1 MSKISEE
8 EIQKILPIKGPS
20 FQEVKNFLEK
30 YNNEYI
36 VIKCGGSVLIDKN
49 LFNNFINDISILNKL
64 GFIPVVIHG
73 GGKRISN
80 KLNDV
85 GIKSNFINGLR
96 VTDQN
101 IINIVEKVLIEF
113 NKDIG
118 ESLNIKSSEAT
129 QINSKKSN
137 VINVVPE
144 NKELGFVGIPKRINT
159 EIIEDLIRN
168 NKIPVVAPLG
178 LDEKNQV
185 YNING
190 DTAAGAIAKSLKSRR
205 LLLMT
210 NVEGVLDKEKKDT
223 AGAIRKM
230 AAIFAA
236 DVVGYSKLMA
246 SNEKLTLFR
255 LKETRKITDKI
266 IHQLNGRIFSTAGD
280 SIMAE
285 FASPVDA
292 MEAAISIQKEVSKKA
307 KEIQDNITIE
317 FRIGINLG
325 DIMTQDNNLYGDNVN
340 IAARLEAIAPVGEIT
355 VSEKVYSEVEDKV
368 DVTFKYQGEKKLKNI
383 SKKIKVYTS
392 QITTDKKKSVK
403 FQKKPYIIAAII
415 ALFMV
420 VGGVFYFLNNKS
432 SNDIEYTD
440 NSKSVLESF
449 RTDQEG
455 LPTNNNASSNIVFVA
470 LMEFQNQSKVLTGQK
485 IENISKLFSEKLFEE
500 EKISIVKTPQ
510 GSENLN
516 PPEVM
521 LIATESNASFVVN
534 GIISDENN
542 SSFLNLK
549 IYEAK
554 RGSLI
559 INQKI
564 SVDENN
570 SSLIDF
576 TSNFKK
582 DILKK

>member
-1 MSKISEE
+1 MSE
-8 EIQKILPIKGPS
+8 
-20 FQEVKNFLEK
+20 
-30 YNNEYI
+30 
-36 VIKCGGSVLIDKN
+36 
-49 LFNNFINDISILNKL
+49 
-64 GFIPVVIHG
+64 
-73 GGKRISN
+73 SN
-80 KLNDV
+80 K
-85 GIKSNFINGLR
+85 
-96 VTDQN
+96 N
-101 IINIVEKVLIEF
+101 I
-113 NKDIG
+113 
-118 ESLNIKSSEAT
+118 
-129 QINSKKSN
+129 
-137 VINVVPE
+137 
-144 NKELGFVGIPKRINT
+144 
-159 EIIEDLIRN
+159 
-168 NKIPVVAPLG
+168 
-178 LDEKNQV
+178 
-185 YNING
+185 Y
-190 DTAAGAIAKSLKSRR
+190 
-205 LLLMT
+205 
-210 NVEGVLDKEKKDT
+210 VLDKEKKDT

-266 IHQLNGRIFSTAGD
+266 IHELNGRIFSTAGD

-317 FRIGINLG
+317 FRVGINLG

-355 VSEKVYSEVEDKV
+355 VSEKVYLEVEDKV
-368 DVTFKYQGEKKLKNI
+368 DISFKYQGEKKLKNI

-392 QITTDKKKSVK
+392 QMTTDKKKSVK
-403 FQKKPYIIAAII
+403 FQKKPYIISAII

-420 VGGVFYFLNNKS
+420 GGGVFYLLNNKS

-449 RTDQEG
+449 RTDQES
-455 LPTNNNASSNIVFVA
+455 LPNNNNASSNIVFVA
-470 LMEFQNQSKVLTGQK
+470 LMEFQNQSKILTGQE

-564 SVDENN
+564 SIDENN
-570 SSLIDF
+570 GSLIDF

>member
-1 MSKISEE
+1 MSE
-8 EIQKILPIKGPS
+8 
-20 FQEVKNFLEK
+20 
-30 YNNEYI
+30 
-36 VIKCGGSVLIDKN
+36 
-49 LFNNFINDISILNKL
+49 
-64 GFIPVVIHG
+64 
-73 GGKRISN
+73 SN
-80 KLNDV
+80 K
-85 GIKSNFINGLR
+85 
-96 VTDQN
+96 N
-101 IINIVEKVLIEF
+101 I
-113 NKDIG
+113 
-118 ESLNIKSSEAT
+118 
-129 QINSKKSN
+129 
-137 VINVVPE
+137 
-144 NKELGFVGIPKRINT
+144 
-159 EIIEDLIRN
+159 
-168 NKIPVVAPLG
+168 
-178 LDEKNQV
+178 
-185 YNING
+185 Y
-190 DTAAGAIAKSLKSRR
+190 
-205 LLLMT
+205 
-210 NVEGVLDKEKKDT
+210 VLDKEKKDT
-223 AGAIRKM
+223 AGAVRKM

-255 LKETRKITDKI
+255 LKETRKLTDKI
-266 IHQLNGRIFSTAGD
+266 IQELNGRIFSTAGD

-317 FRIGINLG
+317 FRVGINLG

-355 VSEKVYSEVEDKV
+355 VSEKVYREVEDKV
-368 DVTFKYQGEKKLKNI
+368 DISFKYQGEKKLKNI

-392 QITTDKKKSVK
+392 QITVDKNKSVK
-403 FQKKPYIIAAII
+403 SQKKLYIIAAMV
-415 ALFMV
+415 ASFLVV
-420 VGGVFYFLNNKS
+420 VGGTFYFLNNKAN
-432 SNDIEYTD
+432 NDIEYTD

-449 RTDQEG
+449 RTDQSS
-455 LPTNNNASSNIVFVA
+455 LPNNNNASSNIVFVA
-470 LMEFQNQSKVLTGQK
+470 LMEFQNQSKILTGQE
-485 IENISKLFSEKLFEE
+485 IENVSKLFSEQLFEE

-534 GIISDENN
+534 GIVSDENN

-564 SVDENN
+564 SIGE
-570 SSLIDF
+570 STGKLIDF

>member
-1 MSKISEE
+1 MSE
-8 EIQKILPIKGPS
+8 
-20 FQEVKNFLEK
+20 
-30 YNNEYI
+30 
-36 VIKCGGSVLIDKN
+36 
-49 LFNNFINDISILNKL
+49 
-64 GFIPVVIHG
+64 
-73 GGKRISN
+73 SN
-80 KLNDV
+80 K
-85 GIKSNFINGLR
+85 
-96 VTDQN
+96 N
-101 IINIVEKVLIEF
+101 I
-113 NKDIG
+113 
-118 ESLNIKSSEAT
+118 
-129 QINSKKSN
+129 
-137 VINVVPE
+137 
-144 NKELGFVGIPKRINT
+144 
-159 EIIEDLIRN
+159 
-168 NKIPVVAPLG
+168 
-178 LDEKNQV
+178 
-185 YNING
+185 Y
-190 DTAAGAIAKSLKSRR
+190 
-205 LLLMT
+205 
-210 NVEGVLDKEKKDT
+210 VLDKEKKDT

-266 IHQLNGRIFSTAGD
+266 IQELNGRIFSTAGD

-355 VSEKVYSEVEDKV
+355 VSEKVYLEVEDKV
-368 DVTFKYQGEKKLKNI
+368 DITFKYQGEKKLKNI

-392 QITTDKKKSVK
+392 QMTTDKKKSVK
-403 FQKKPYIIAAII
+403 FQKKPYIISAII

-449 RTDQEG
+449 RTDQES
-455 LPTNNNASSNIVFVA
+455 LPNNNNASSNIVFVA
-470 LMEFQNQSKVLTGQK
+470 LMEFQNQSKILTGQE

-500 EKISIVKTPQ
+500 EKISIVKTP
-510 GSENLN
+510 SENLN

-564 SVDENN
+564 SITENN
-570 SSLIDF
+570 GNLIDF

-582 DILKK
+582 DLMLHSLQTFHFNKRLSLTNS

>member
-1 MSKISEE
+1 MSE
-8 EIQKILPIKGPS
+8 
-20 FQEVKNFLEK
+20 
-30 YNNEYI
+30 
-36 VIKCGGSVLIDKN
+36 
-49 LFNNFINDISILNKL
+49 
-64 GFIPVVIHG
+64 
-73 GGKRISN
+73 SN
-80 KLNDV
+80 K
-85 GIKSNFINGLR
+85 
-96 VTDQN
+96 N
-101 IINIVEKVLIEF
+101 IYL
-113 NKDIG
+113 
-118 ESLNIKSSEAT
+118 
-129 QINSKKSN
+129 
-137 VINVVPE
+137 
-144 NKELGFVGIPKRINT
+144 
-159 EIIEDLIRN
+159 
-168 NKIPVVAPLG
+168 
-178 LDEKNQV
+178 
-185 YNING
+185 
-190 DTAAGAIAKSLKSRR
+190 
-205 LLLMT
+205 
-210 NVEGVLDKEKKDT
+210 LDKEKKDT

-266 IHQLNGRIFSTAGD
+266 IQDLNGRIFSTAGD

-307 KEIQDNITIE
+307 KEVQDNITIE

-355 VSEKVYSEVEDKV
+355 VSEKVYLEVEDKV
-368 DVTFKYQGEKKLKNI
+368 DITFKYQGEKKLKNI

-392 QITTDKKKSVK
+392 QMTTNKKKSVK
-403 FQKKPYIIAAII
+403 FQKKSYIIMAII
-415 ALFMV
+415 SSLLIAS
-420 VGGVFYFLNNKS
+420 GAFYFLNNKS

-449 RTDQEG
+449 RSDQES
-455 LPTNNNASSNIVFVA
+455 LPNNNNASSNIIFVA
-470 LMEFQNQSKVLTGQK
+470 LMEFQNQSKILTGQE
-485 IENISKLFSEKLFEE
+485 IENISKLFSEQVFEE
-500 EKISIVKTPQ
+500 AKISIVKTPQ

-521 LIATESNASFVVN
+521 LIATESNASFVIN
-534 GIISDENN
+534 GIVSDENN

-564 SVDENN
+564 SIDENN
-570 SSLIDF
+570 TNLIDF
-576 TSNFKK
+576 TSSFKK

>member
-1 MSKISEE
+1 MSE
-8 EIQKILPIKGPS
+8 
-20 FQEVKNFLEK
+20 
-30 YNNEYI
+30 
-36 VIKCGGSVLIDKN
+36 
-49 LFNNFINDISILNKL
+49 
-64 GFIPVVIHG
+64 
-73 GGKRISN
+73 SN
-80 KLNDV
+80 K
-85 GIKSNFINGLR
+85 
-96 VTDQN
+96 N
-101 IINIVEKVLIEF
+101 I
-113 NKDIG
+113 
-118 ESLNIKSSEAT
+118 
-129 QINSKKSN
+129 
-137 VINVVPE
+137 
-144 NKELGFVGIPKRINT
+144 
-159 EIIEDLIRN
+159 
-168 NKIPVVAPLG
+168 
-178 LDEKNQV
+178 
-185 YNING
+185 Y
-190 DTAAGAIAKSLKSRR
+190 
-205 LLLMT
+205 
-210 NVEGVLDKEKKDT
+210 VLDKEKKDT

-266 IHQLNGRIFSTAGD
+266 IHELNGRIFSTAGD

-317 FRIGINLG
+317 FRVGINLG

-355 VSEKVYSEVEDKV
+355 VSEKVYLEVEDKV
-368 DVTFKYQGEKKLKNI
+368 DISFKYQGEKKLKNI

-392 QITTDKKKSVK
+392 QMTTDKKKSVK
-403 FQKKPYIIAAII
+403 FQKKPYIISAII

-420 VGGVFYFLNNKS
+420 GGGVFYLLNNKS

-449 RTDQEG
+449 RTDQES
-455 LPTNNNASSNIVFVA
+455 LPNNNNASSNIVFVA
-470 LMEFQNQSKVLTGQK
+470 LMEFQNQSKILTGQE

-564 SVDENN
+564 SITENN
-570 SSLIDF
+570 GNLIDF

>member
-1 MSKISEE
+1 MTETN
-8 EIQKILPIKGPS
+8 
-20 FQEVKNFLEK
+20 KNI
-30 YNNEYI
+30 Y
-36 VIKCGGSVLIDKN
+36 
-49 LFNNFINDISILNKL
+49 
-64 GFIPVVIHG
+64 
-73 GGKRISN
+73 
-80 KLNDV
+80 
-85 GIKSNFINGLR
+85 
-96 VTDQN
+96 
-101 IINIVEKVLIEF
+101 
-113 NKDIG
+113 
-118 ESLNIKSSEAT
+118 
-129 QINSKKSN
+129 
-137 VINVVPE
+137 
-144 NKELGFVGIPKRINT
+144 
-159 EIIEDLIRN
+159 
-168 NKIPVVAPLG
+168 
-178 LDEKNQV
+178 
-185 YNING
+185 
-190 DTAAGAIAKSLKSRR
+190 
-205 LLLMT
+205 
-210 NVEGVLDKEKKDT
+210 VLDKEKKDA

-266 IHQLNGRIFSTAGD
+266 IQELNGRIFSTAGD

-292 MEAAISIQKEVSKKA
+292 MEAAISIQKEVSTKA

-340 IAARLEAIAPVGEIT
+340 IAARLESIAPVGEIT
-355 VSEKVYSEVEDKV
+355 VSEKVYLEVEDKV
-368 DVTFKYQGEKKLKNI
+368 DISFKYQGEKKLKNI

-392 QITTDKKKSVK
+392 QMTVEKKKSAK
-403 FQKKPYIIAAII
+403 FQKNPYVITSIIG
-415 ALFMV
+415 FFVV
-420 VGGVFYFLNNKS
+420 VGGIFYFLNNKP
-432 SNDIEYTD
+432 SNNIEYTD
-440 NSKSVLESF
+440 NSKSVLENF
-449 RTDQEG
+449 RTDQES
-455 LPTNNNASSNIVFVA
+455 LPNNNTASNNIVFVA
-470 LMEFQNQSKVLTGQK
+470 LMEFQNQSKILTGQE
-485 IENISKLFSEKLFEE
+485 IESISKSFSEQLFEE
-500 EKISIVKTPQ
+500 EKISIVNTPQ

-534 GIISDENN
+534 GIISDENDT
-542 SSFLNLK
+542 SFLNLK

-564 SVDENN
+564 TLAENN
-570 SSLIDF
+570 GDLIDF

>member
-1 MSKISEE
+1 MSE
-8 EIQKILPIKGPS
+8 
-20 FQEVKNFLEK
+20 
-30 YNNEYI
+30 
-36 VIKCGGSVLIDKN
+36 
-49 LFNNFINDISILNKL
+49 
-64 GFIPVVIHG
+64 
-73 GGKRISN
+73 SN
-80 KLNDV
+80 K
-85 GIKSNFINGLR
+85 
-96 VTDQN
+96 N
-101 IINIVEKVLIEF
+101 I
-113 NKDIG
+113 
-118 ESLNIKSSEAT
+118 
-129 QINSKKSN
+129 
-137 VINVVPE
+137 
-144 NKELGFVGIPKRINT
+144 
-159 EIIEDLIRN
+159 
-168 NKIPVVAPLG
+168 
-178 LDEKNQV
+178 
-185 YNING
+185 Y
-190 DTAAGAIAKSLKSRR
+190 
-205 LLLMT
+205 
-210 NVEGVLDKEKKDT
+210 VLDKEKKDT

-266 IHQLNGRIFSTAGD
+266 IQELNGRIFSTAGD

-355 VSEKVYSEVEDKV
+355 VSEKVYLEVEDKV
-368 DVTFKYQGEKKLKNI
+368 DVSFKYQGEKKLKNI

-392 QITTDKKKSVK
+392 QMTTDKKETVK
-403 FQKKPYIIAAII
+403 FQKKPYIIISII
-415 ALFMV
+415 ALFLV
-420 VGGVFYFLNNKS
+420 VGSVFYFLNNQS

-449 RTDQEG
+449 RTDQES
-455 LPTNNNASSNIVFVA
+455 LPNNNSASSNIVFVA
-470 LMEFQNQSKVLTGQK
+470 LMEFQNQSKILTGQE
-485 IENISKLFSEKLFEE
+485 IENISKLFSEQLFEE

-542 SSFLNLK
+542 ASFLNLK

-564 SVDENN
+564 SISENN
-570 SSLIDF
+570 GNLIDF

>member
-1 MSKISEE
+1 MSKTN
-8 EIQKILPIKGPS
+8 
-20 FQEVKNFLEK
+20 KNI
-30 YNNEYI
+30 Y
-36 VIKCGGSVLIDKN
+36 
-49 LFNNFINDISILNKL
+49 
-64 GFIPVVIHG
+64 
-73 GGKRISN
+73 
-80 KLNDV
+80 
-85 GIKSNFINGLR
+85 
-96 VTDQN
+96 
-101 IINIVEKVLIEF
+101 
-113 NKDIG
+113 
-118 ESLNIKSSEAT
+118 
-129 QINSKKSN
+129 
-137 VINVVPE
+137 
-144 NKELGFVGIPKRINT
+144 
-159 EIIEDLIRN
+159 
-168 NKIPVVAPLG
+168 
-178 LDEKNQV
+178 
-185 YNING
+185 
-190 DTAAGAIAKSLKSRR
+190 
-205 LLLMT
+205 
-210 NVEGVLDKEKKDT
+210 VLDKDKENKST
-223 AGAIRKM
+223 ATRKM

-266 IHQLNGRIFSTAGD
+266 IQGLDGRIFSTAGD

-292 MEAAISIQKEVSKKA
+292 MEAAISIQKEVSTKA

-355 VSEKVYSEVEDKV
+355 VSEKVYLEVEDKV
-368 DVTFKYQGEKKLKNI
+368 DVSFKYQGEKKLKNI

-392 QITTDKKKSVK
+392 QMTAGDQKSAT
-403 FQKKPYIIAAII
+403 FQKKPYIIGAIFSLLVI
-415 ALFMV
+415 I
-420 VGGVFYFLNNKS
+420 GGTVYFLTNKS

-449 RTDQEG
+449 RTEQDNITS
-455 LPTNNNASSNIVFVA
+455 TNTASSNIVYVA
-470 LMEFQNQSKVLTGQK
+470 LMEFQNQSRILAGQE
-485 IENISKLFSEKLFEE
+485 IESISKLFSEKLFEE
-500 EKISIVKTPQ
+500 EKISIVQTPQ

-534 GIISDENN
+534 GIVSDEDN

-564 SVDENN
+564 AIANDNN
-570 SSLIDF
+570 DLINF

-582 DILKK
+582 EILKK

>member
-1 MSKISEE
+1 MSE
-8 EIQKILPIKGPS
+8 
-20 FQEVKNFLEK
+20 
-30 YNNEYI
+30 
-36 VIKCGGSVLIDKN
+36 
-49 LFNNFINDISILNKL
+49 
-64 GFIPVVIHG
+64 
-73 GGKRISN
+73 SN
-80 KLNDV
+80 K
-85 GIKSNFINGLR
+85 
-96 VTDQN
+96 N
-101 IINIVEKVLIEF
+101 IF
-113 NKDIG
+113 
-118 ESLNIKSSEAT
+118 
-129 QINSKKSN
+129 
-137 VINVVPE
+137 
-144 NKELGFVGIPKRINT
+144 
-159 EIIEDLIRN
+159 
-168 NKIPVVAPLG
+168 
-178 LDEKNQV
+178 
-185 YNING
+185 
-190 DTAAGAIAKSLKSRR
+190 
-205 LLLMT
+205 
-210 NVEGVLDKEKKDT
+210 VLDKEQKT
-223 AGAIRKM
+223 SAGAVRKM

-266 IHQLNGRIFSTAGD
+266 IQELNGRIFSTAGD

-292 MEAAISIQKEVSKKA
+292 MEAAISIQKEVSTKA

-340 IAARLEAIAPVGEIT
+340 IAARLEAIAPIGEIT
-355 VSEKVYSEVEDKV
+355 VSEKVYLEVEDKV
-368 DVTFKYQGEKKLKNI
+368 DISFRYGGEKKLKNI

-392 QITTDKKKSVK
+392 QMTVDKKKSVK
-403 FQKKPYIIAAII
+403 FQKKPYIIASII
-415 ALFMV
+415 GFFLV
-420 VGGVFYFLNNKS
+420 VGGIFYFLNNKS
-432 SNDIEYTD
+432 SNEIEYTD
-440 NSKSVLESF
+440 NSKSVLENF

-455 LPTNNNASSNIVFVA
+455 LPNNNNLSNNIVFVA
-470 LMEFQNQSKVLTGQK
+470 LMEFQNQSKILTGQE
-485 IENISKLFSEKLFEE
+485 IENISKSFSEQLYEE
-500 EKISIVKTPQ
+500 EKISIVNTPQ

-564 SVDENN
+564 AIAENKSN
-570 SSLIDF
+570 LIDF

>member
-1 MSKISEE
+1 MSE
-8 EIQKILPIKGPS
+8 
-20 FQEVKNFLEK
+20 
-30 YNNEYI
+30 
-36 VIKCGGSVLIDKN
+36 
-49 LFNNFINDISILNKL
+49 
-64 GFIPVVIHG
+64 
-73 GGKRISN
+73 SN
-80 KLNDV
+80 K
-85 GIKSNFINGLR
+85 
-96 VTDQN
+96 N
-101 IINIVEKVLIEF
+101 I
-113 NKDIG
+113 
-118 ESLNIKSSEAT
+118 
-129 QINSKKSN
+129 
-137 VINVVPE
+137 
-144 NKELGFVGIPKRINT
+144 
-159 EIIEDLIRN
+159 
-168 NKIPVVAPLG
+168 
-178 LDEKNQV
+178 
-185 YNING
+185 Y
-190 DTAAGAIAKSLKSRR
+190 
-205 LLLMT
+205 
-210 NVEGVLDKEKKDT
+210 VLDKEKKDT

-266 IHQLNGRIFSTAGD
+266 IHELNGRIFSTAGD

-292 MEAAISIQKEVSKKA
+292 MEAAISIQKEVSRKA

-340 IAARLEAIAPVGEIT
+340 IAARLEAIAPLGEIT
-355 VSEKVYSEVEDKV
+355 VSEKVYLEVEDKV
-368 DVTFKYQGEKKLKNI
+368 DITFKYQGEKKLKNI

-392 QITTDKKKSVK
+392 QMTTDKKKSVK
-403 FQKKPYIIAAII
+403 FQNKPYIILAII
-415 ALFMV
+415 SLSLII
-420 VGGVFYFLNNKS
+420 GGAFYFLNNKA

-449 RTDQEG
+449 RNDQES
-455 LPTNNNASSNIVFVA
+455 LPNNNNVSSNIIFVA
-470 LMEFQNQSKVLTGQK
+470 LMEFQNQSKVLTGQE
-485 IENISKLFSEKLFEE
+485 IENISKLFSEYLFEE

-521 LIATESNASFVVN
+521 LIATESNAAFVVN

-564 SVDENN
+564 SIGENN
-570 SSLIDF
+570 GNLIDF
-576 TSNFKK
+576 TSSFKE

>member
-1 MSKISEE
+1 MSE
-8 EIQKILPIKGPS
+8 
-20 FQEVKNFLEK
+20 
-30 YNNEYI
+30 
-36 VIKCGGSVLIDKN
+36 
-49 LFNNFINDISILNKL
+49 
-64 GFIPVVIHG
+64 
-73 GGKRISN
+73 SN
-80 KLNDV
+80 K
-85 GIKSNFINGLR
+85 
-96 VTDQN
+96 N
-101 IINIVEKVLIEF
+101 I
-113 NKDIG
+113 
-118 ESLNIKSSEAT
+118 
-129 QINSKKSN
+129 
-137 VINVVPE
+137 
-144 NKELGFVGIPKRINT
+144 
-159 EIIEDLIRN
+159 
-168 NKIPVVAPLG
+168 
-178 LDEKNQV
+178 
-185 YNING
+185 Y
-190 DTAAGAIAKSLKSRR
+190 
-205 LLLMT
+205 
-210 NVEGVLDKEKKDT
+210 VLDKEKKDT

-266 IHQLNGRIFSTAGD
+266 IHELNGRIFSTAGD

-292 MEAAISIQKEVSKKA
+292 MEAAISIQNEVSTKA
-307 KEIQDNITIE
+307 KEVQDNITIE

-355 VSEKVYSEVEDKV
+355 VSEKVYLEVEDKV
-368 DVTFKYQGEKKLKNI
+368 DISFKYQGEKKLKNI

-392 QITTDKKKSVK
+392 QMTTDKKESLK
-403 FQKKPYIIAAII
+403 FQKKPYIIFAII

-449 RTDQEG
+449 RTDQES
-455 LPTNNNASSNIVFVA
+455 LPNNNNASSNIVFVA
-470 LMEFQNQSKVLTGQK
+470 LMEFQNQSKILTGQE

-564 SVDENN
+564 SISENN
-570 SSLIDF
+570 GNLIDF

>member
-1 MSKISEE
+1 MSE
-8 EIQKILPIKGPS
+8 
-20 FQEVKNFLEK
+20 
-30 YNNEYI
+30 
-36 VIKCGGSVLIDKN
+36 
-49 LFNNFINDISILNKL
+49 
-64 GFIPVVIHG
+64 
-73 GGKRISN
+73 SN
-80 KLNDV
+80 K
-85 GIKSNFINGLR
+85 
-96 VTDQN
+96 N
-101 IINIVEKVLIEF
+101 I
-113 NKDIG
+113 
-118 ESLNIKSSEAT
+118 
-129 QINSKKSN
+129 
-137 VINVVPE
+137 
-144 NKELGFVGIPKRINT
+144 
-159 EIIEDLIRN
+159 
-168 NKIPVVAPLG
+168 
-178 LDEKNQV
+178 
-185 YNING
+185 Y
-190 DTAAGAIAKSLKSRR
+190 
-205 LLLMT
+205 
-210 NVEGVLDKEKKDT
+210 VLDKEKKDT

-266 IHQLNGRIFSTAGD
+266 IHELNGRIFSTAGD

-355 VSEKVYSEVEDKV
+355 VSEKVYLEVEDKV
-368 DVTFKYQGEKKLKNI
+368 DISFKYQGEKKLKNI

-392 QITTDKKKSVK
+392 QMTTDKKKSLK
-403 FQKKPYIIAAII
+403 FQKKPYIIFASI

-449 RTDQEG
+449 RTDQEN
-455 LPTNNNASSNIVFVA
+455 PPNNNNASSNIIFVA
-470 LMEFQNQSKVLTGQK
+470 LMKFQNQSKILTGQE

-564 SVDENN
+564 SITENN
-570 SSLIDF
+570 GNLIDF

>member
-1 MSKISEE
+1 MSE
-8 EIQKILPIKGPS
+8 
-20 FQEVKNFLEK
+20 
-30 YNNEYI
+30 
-36 VIKCGGSVLIDKN
+36 
-49 LFNNFINDISILNKL
+49 
-64 GFIPVVIHG
+64 
-73 GGKRISN
+73 SN
-80 KLNDV
+80 K
-85 GIKSNFINGLR
+85 
-96 VTDQN
+96 N
-101 IINIVEKVLIEF
+101 I
-113 NKDIG
+113 
-118 ESLNIKSSEAT
+118 
-129 QINSKKSN
+129 
-137 VINVVPE
+137 
-144 NKELGFVGIPKRINT
+144 
-159 EIIEDLIRN
+159 
-168 NKIPVVAPLG
+168 
-178 LDEKNQV
+178 
-185 YNING
+185 Y
-190 DTAAGAIAKSLKSRR
+190 
-205 LLLMT
+205 
-210 NVEGVLDKEKKDT
+210 VLDKEKKDT

-266 IHQLNGRIFSTAGD
+266 IHELNGRIFSTAGD

-292 MEAAISIQKEVSKKA
+292 MEAAISIQKEVTKKA

-340 IAARLEAIAPVGEIT
+340 IAARLESIAPVGEIT
-355 VSEKVYSEVEDKV
+355 VSEKVYLEVEDKV

-392 QITTDKKKSVK
+392 QITIDKNKSEGSK
-403 FQKKPYIIAAII
+403 KKPYIIAAMII
-415 ALFMV
+415 SFLAV
-420 VGGVFYFLNNKS
+420 VGGTFYFLNNKTN
-432 SNDIEYTD
+432 NDIEYTD

-449 RTDQEG
+449 RTDQG
-455 LPTNNNASSNIVFVA
+455 SLPNNNNASSNTVFVA
-470 LMEFQNQSKVLTGQK
+470 LMEFQNQSKILTGQE
-485 IENISKLFSEKLFEE
+485 IENVSKLFSEQLFEE
-500 EKISIVKTPQ
+500 EKISIIKTPQ

-534 GIISDENN
+534 GLVSDENN

-564 SVDENN
+564 SISENN
-570 SSLIDF
+570 GTLIDF

>member
-1 MSKISEE
+1 MSE
-8 EIQKILPIKGPS
+8 
-20 FQEVKNFLEK
+20 
-30 YNNEYI
+30 
-36 VIKCGGSVLIDKN
+36 
-49 LFNNFINDISILNKL
+49 
-64 GFIPVVIHG
+64 
-73 GGKRISN
+73 SN
-80 KLNDV
+80 K
-85 GIKSNFINGLR
+85 
-96 VTDQN
+96 N
-101 IINIVEKVLIEF
+101 I
-113 NKDIG
+113 
-118 ESLNIKSSEAT
+118 
-129 QINSKKSN
+129 
-137 VINVVPE
+137 
-144 NKELGFVGIPKRINT
+144 
-159 EIIEDLIRN
+159 
-168 NKIPVVAPLG
+168 
-178 LDEKNQV
+178 
-185 YNING
+185 Y
-190 DTAAGAIAKSLKSRR
+190 
-205 LLLMT
+205 
-210 NVEGVLDKEKKDT
+210 VLDKEKKDT
-223 AGAIRKM
+223 AGAVRKM

-266 IHQLNGRIFSTAGD
+266 IHELNGRIFSTAGD

-355 VSEKVYSEVEDKV
+355 VSEKVYLEVEDKV
-368 DVTFKYQGEKKLKNI
+368 DITFKYQGEKKLKNI

-392 QITTDKKKSVK
+392 EITTDKKKSVK
-403 FQKKPYIIAAII
+403 FQKKPYIISAII

-420 VGGVFYFLNNKS
+420 VGAVFYFLNNKS

-449 RTDQEG
+449 RTDQES
-455 LPTNNNASSNIVFVA
+455 LPNNNNASSNIVFVA
-470 LMEFQNQSKVLTGQK
+470 LMEFQNQSKILTGQE

-534 GIISDENN
+534 GIVSDENN

-564 SVDENN
+564 SITENN
-570 SSLIDF
+570 GNLIDF

>member
-1 MSKISEE
+1 MSE
-8 EIQKILPIKGPS
+8 
-20 FQEVKNFLEK
+20 
-30 YNNEYI
+30 
-36 VIKCGGSVLIDKN
+36 
-49 LFNNFINDISILNKL
+49 
-64 GFIPVVIHG
+64 
-73 GGKRISN
+73 SN
-80 KLNDV
+80 K
-85 GIKSNFINGLR
+85 
-96 VTDQN
+96 N
-101 IINIVEKVLIEF
+101 I
-113 NKDIG
+113 
-118 ESLNIKSSEAT
+118 
-129 QINSKKSN
+129 
-137 VINVVPE
+137 
-144 NKELGFVGIPKRINT
+144 
-159 EIIEDLIRN
+159 
-168 NKIPVVAPLG
+168 
-178 LDEKNQV
+178 
-185 YNING
+185 Y
-190 DTAAGAIAKSLKSRR
+190 
-205 LLLMT
+205 
-210 NVEGVLDKEKKDT
+210 VLDKEKKDT
-223 AGAIRKM
+223 TGAIRKM

-246 SNEKLTLFR
+246 SNEKLTLYR

-266 IHQLNGRIFSTAGD
+266 IQELNGRIFSTAGD

-292 MEAAISIQKEVSKKA
+292 MEAAISIQKEVTTKA
-307 KEIQDNITIE
+307 KEVQDNITIE

-355 VSEKVYSEVEDKV
+355 VSEKVYLEVEDKV

-392 QITTDKKKSVK
+392 QMTTDKKKSVK
-403 FQKKPYIIAAII
+403 LQKKPYIITAII
-415 ALFMV
+415 ALFLV
-420 VGGVFYFLNNKS
+420 VGSVFYFLNNQS

-449 RTDQEG
+449 RTDQES
-455 LPTNNNASSNIVFVA
+455 LPNNNNASSNIIFVA
-470 LMEFQNQSKVLTGQK
+470 LMEFQNQSKILTGQE
-485 IENISKLFSEKLFEE
+485 IENISKLFSEQLFEE

-582 DILKK
+582 DIMKK

>member
-1 MSKISEE
+1 MSE
-8 EIQKILPIKGPS
+8 
-20 FQEVKNFLEK
+20 
-30 YNNEYI
+30 
-36 VIKCGGSVLIDKN
+36 
-49 LFNNFINDISILNKL
+49 
-64 GFIPVVIHG
+64 
-73 GGKRISN
+73 SN
-80 KLNDV
+80 K
-85 GIKSNFINGLR
+85 
-96 VTDQN
+96 N
-101 IINIVEKVLIEF
+101 I
-113 NKDIG
+113 
-118 ESLNIKSSEAT
+118 
-129 QINSKKSN
+129 
-137 VINVVPE
+137 
-144 NKELGFVGIPKRINT
+144 
-159 EIIEDLIRN
+159 
-168 NKIPVVAPLG
+168 
-178 LDEKNQV
+178 
-185 YNING
+185 Y
-190 DTAAGAIAKSLKSRR
+190 
-205 LLLMT
+205 
-210 NVEGVLDKEKKDT
+210 VLDKEKKDT

-266 IHQLNGRIFSTAGD
+266 IQELNGRIFSTAGD

-355 VSEKVYSEVEDKV
+355 VSEKVYLEVEDKV
-368 DVTFKYQGEKKLKNI
+368 DITFKYQGEKKLKNI

-392 QITTDKKKSVK
+392 QMTTDKKKSVK
-403 FQKKPYIIAAII
+403 FQNKPYIILAII
-415 ALFMV
+415 SLSLII
-420 VGGVFYFLNNKS
+420 GGAFYFLNNKA

-449 RTDQEG
+449 RNDQES
-455 LPTNNNASSNIVFVA
+455 LPNNNNVSSNIIFVA
-470 LMEFQNQSKVLTGQK
+470 LMEFQNQSKVLTGQE
-485 IENISKLFSEKLFEE
+485 IENISKLFSEYLFEE

-521 LIATESNASFVVN
+521 LIATESNAAFVVN

-564 SVDENN
+564 SIGENN
-570 SSLIDF
+570 GNLIDF
-576 TSNFKK
+576 TSSFKE

>member
-1 MSKISEE
+1 MSES
-8 EIQKILPIKGPS
+8 
-20 FQEVKNFLEK
+20 N
-30 YNNEYI
+30 
-36 VIKCGGSVLIDKN
+36 KN
-49 LFNNFINDISILNKL
+49 L
-64 GFIPVVIHG
+64 
-73 GGKRISN
+73 
-80 KLNDV
+80 
-85 GIKSNFINGLR
+85 
-96 VTDQN
+96 
-101 IINIVEKVLIEF
+101 
-113 NKDIG
+113 
-118 ESLNIKSSEAT
+118 
-129 QINSKKSN
+129 
-137 VINVVPE
+137 
-144 NKELGFVGIPKRINT
+144 
-159 EIIEDLIRN
+159 
-168 NKIPVVAPLG
+168 
-178 LDEKNQV
+178 
-185 YNING
+185 Y
-190 DTAAGAIAKSLKSRR
+190 
-205 LLLMT
+205 
-210 NVEGVLDKEKKDT
+210 VLDKEKKDT
-223 AGAIRKM
+223 PGAIRKM

-255 LKETRKITDKI
+255 LKETRKVTDKVI
-266 IHQLNGRIFSTAGD
+266 QELNGRIFSTAGD

-307 KEIQDNITIE
+307 KETQDNITIE

-355 VSEKVYSEVEDKV
+355 VSEKVYLEVEDKV
-368 DVTFKYQGEKKLKNI
+368 DVSFKYQGEKKLKNI

-392 QITTDKKKSVK
+392 QMTADKKKSVK
-403 FQKKPYIIAAII
+403 SQKLPYIIMSII
-415 ALFMV
+415 SLFLLL
-420 VGGVFYFLNNKS
+420 GGAFYFLNNKS

-449 RTDQEG
+449 RTDQAS
-455 LPTNNNASSNIVFVA
+455 LPNNNNVSNNIVYVA
-470 LMEFQNQSKVLTGQK
+470 LMEFQNQSKILNGQE
-485 IENISKLFSEKLFEE
+485 IENISKLFSEQLFEE

-542 SSFLNLK
+542 FSFLNLK

-564 SVDENN
+564 SIGENN
-570 SSLIDF
+570 GNLIDF

>member
-1 MSKISEE
+1 MSE
-8 EIQKILPIKGPS
+8 
-20 FQEVKNFLEK
+20 
-30 YNNEYI
+30 
-36 VIKCGGSVLIDKN
+36 
-49 LFNNFINDISILNKL
+49 
-64 GFIPVVIHG
+64 
-73 GGKRISN
+73 SN
-80 KLNDV
+80 K
-85 GIKSNFINGLR
+85 
-96 VTDQN
+96 N
-101 IINIVEKVLIEF
+101 I
-113 NKDIG
+113 
-118 ESLNIKSSEAT
+118 
-129 QINSKKSN
+129 
-137 VINVVPE
+137 
-144 NKELGFVGIPKRINT
+144 
-159 EIIEDLIRN
+159 
-168 NKIPVVAPLG
+168 
-178 LDEKNQV
+178 
-185 YNING
+185 Y
-190 DTAAGAIAKSLKSRR
+190 
-205 LLLMT
+205 
-210 NVEGVLDKEKKDT
+210 VLDKEKKDT

-266 IHQLNGRIFSTAGD
+266 IQELNGRIFSTAGD

-292 MEAAISIQKEVSKKA
+292 MEAAISIQKEVSTKA

-317 FRIGINLG
+317 FRVGINLG

-355 VSEKVYSEVEDKV
+355 VSEKVYLEVEDKV
-368 DVTFKYQGEKKLKNI
+368 DITFKYQGEKKLKNI

-392 QITTDKKKSVK
+392 LMTTDKKKSVK
-403 FQKKPYIIAAII
+403 FRIKPYIIMAVVSLLLLVGAA
-415 ALFMV
+415 
-420 VGGVFYFLNNKS
+420 FYFLNNKS
-432 SNDIEYTD
+432 SNDIDYTD

-449 RTDQEG
+449 RSDQES
-455 LPTNNNASSNIVFVA
+455 LPNNNNASSNIIFVA
-470 LMEFQNQSKVLTGQK
+470 LMEFQNQSKILTGQE
-485 IENISKLFSEKLFEE
+485 IENISRLFSEQVFEE
-500 EKISIVKTPQ
+500 EKISIVNTPQ

-521 LIATESNASFVVN
+521 LIATESNASFVIN
-534 GIISDENN
+534 GIVSDENN

-559 INQKI
+559 INQKVNI
-564 SVDENN
+564 TENN
-570 SSLIDF
+570 EKLIDF

>member
-1 MSKISEE
+1 MSE
-8 EIQKILPIKGPS
+8 
-20 FQEVKNFLEK
+20 
-30 YNNEYI
+30 
-36 VIKCGGSVLIDKN
+36 
-49 LFNNFINDISILNKL
+49 
-64 GFIPVVIHG
+64 
-73 GGKRISN
+73 SN
-80 KLNDV
+80 K
-85 GIKSNFINGLR
+85 
-96 VTDQN
+96 N
-101 IINIVEKVLIEF
+101 I
-113 NKDIG
+113 
-118 ESLNIKSSEAT
+118 
-129 QINSKKSN
+129 
-137 VINVVPE
+137 
-144 NKELGFVGIPKRINT
+144 
-159 EIIEDLIRN
+159 
-168 NKIPVVAPLG
+168 
-178 LDEKNQV
+178 
-185 YNING
+185 Y
-190 DTAAGAIAKSLKSRR
+190 
-205 LLLMT
+205 
-210 NVEGVLDKEKKDT
+210 VLDKEKKDT
-223 AGAIRKM
+223 AGAVRKM

-266 IHQLNGRIFSTAGD
+266 IQELNGRIFSTAGD

-317 FRIGINLG
+317 FRVGINLG

-355 VSEKVYSEVEDKV
+355 VSEKVYLEVEDKV
-368 DVTFKYQGEKKLKNI
+368 DISFKYQGEKKLKNI

-392 QITTDKKKSVK
+392 QMTADKKKSVK
-403 FQKKPYIIAAII
+403 FQKKPYIIISAII
-415 ALFMV
+415 ALFLVV
-420 VGGVFYFLNNKS
+420 VGGIFYFLNNKS

-449 RTDQEG
+449 RTDQG
-455 LPTNNNASSNIVFVA
+455 SLPNNNNASSNIVFVA
-470 LMEFQNQSKVLTGQK
+470 LMEFQNQSKILTGQE
-485 IENISKLFSEKLFEE
+485 IENISKLFSEQLFEE

-564 SVDENN
+564 SIGENKGN
-570 SSLIDF
+570 LIDF

>member
-1 MSKISEE
+1 MSE
-8 EIQKILPIKGPS
+8 
-20 FQEVKNFLEK
+20 
-30 YNNEYI
+30 
-36 VIKCGGSVLIDKN
+36 
-49 LFNNFINDISILNKL
+49 
-64 GFIPVVIHG
+64 
-73 GGKRISN
+73 SN
-80 KLNDV
+80 K
-85 GIKSNFINGLR
+85 
-96 VTDQN
+96 N
-101 IINIVEKVLIEF
+101 I
-113 NKDIG
+113 
-118 ESLNIKSSEAT
+118 
-129 QINSKKSN
+129 
-137 VINVVPE
+137 
-144 NKELGFVGIPKRINT
+144 
-159 EIIEDLIRN
+159 
-168 NKIPVVAPLG
+168 
-178 LDEKNQV
+178 
-185 YNING
+185 Y
-190 DTAAGAIAKSLKSRR
+190 
-205 LLLMT
+205 
-210 NVEGVLDKEKKDT
+210 VLDKEKKDT
-223 AGAIRKM
+223 AGATRKM

-266 IHQLNGRIFSTAGD
+266 IQELNGRIFSTAGD

-355 VSEKVYSEVEDKV
+355 VSEKVYLEVEDKV
-368 DVTFKYQGEKKLKNI
+368 DVSFKYQGEKKLKNI

-392 QITTDKKKSVK
+392 QMTTDKKETVK
-403 FQKKPYIIAAII
+403 FQKKPYIIISII
-415 ALFMV
+415 ALFLV
-420 VGGVFYFLNNKS
+420 VGSVFYFLNNQS

-449 RTDQEG
+449 RTDQES
-455 LPTNNNASSNIVFVA
+455 LPNNNSASSNIVFVA
-470 LMEFQNQSKVLTGQK
+470 LMEFQNQSKILTGQE
-485 IENISKLFSEKLFEE
+485 IENISKLFSEQLFEE

-542 SSFLNLK
+542 ASFLNLK

-564 SVDENN
+564 SISENN
-570 SSLIDF
+570 GNLIDF

>member
-1 MSKISEE
+1 MSE
-8 EIQKILPIKGPS
+8 
-20 FQEVKNFLEK
+20 
-30 YNNEYI
+30 
-36 VIKCGGSVLIDKN
+36 
-49 LFNNFINDISILNKL
+49 
-64 GFIPVVIHG
+64 
-73 GGKRISN
+73 SN
-80 KLNDV
+80 K
-85 GIKSNFINGLR
+85 
-96 VTDQN
+96 N
-101 IINIVEKVLIEF
+101 I
-113 NKDIG
+113 
-118 ESLNIKSSEAT
+118 
-129 QINSKKSN
+129 
-137 VINVVPE
+137 
-144 NKELGFVGIPKRINT
+144 
-159 EIIEDLIRN
+159 
-168 NKIPVVAPLG
+168 
-178 LDEKNQV
+178 
-185 YNING
+185 Y
-190 DTAAGAIAKSLKSRR
+190 
-205 LLLMT
+205 
-210 NVEGVLDKEKKDT
+210 VLDKEKKDT
-223 AGAIRKM
+223 SGAVRKM

-266 IHQLNGRIFSTAGD
+266 IQELNGRIFSTAGD

-317 FRIGINLG
+317 FRVGINLG

-355 VSEKVYSEVEDKV
+355 VSEKVYQEVEDKV
-368 DVTFKYQGEKKLKNI
+368 DISFKYQGEKKLKNI

-392 QITTDKKKSVK
+392 QITIDKNKSEGSN
-403 FQKKPYIIAAII
+403 KKPYIIAAMI
-415 ALFMV
+415 ASFLVV
-420 VGGVFYFLNNKS
+420 VGGTFYFLNNKT
-432 SNDIEYTD
+432 NNNIEYTD

-449 RTDQEG
+449 RTDQDS
-455 LPTNNNASSNIVFVA
+455 LPNNSNASSNTVFVA
-470 LMEFQNQSKVLTGQK
+470 LMEFQNQSKILTGQE
-485 IENISKLFSEKLFEE
+485 IENVSKLFSEQLFEE

-534 GIISDENN
+534 GIVSDENN

-564 SVDENN
+564 SIGE
-570 SSLIDF
+570 STGKLLDF

>member
-1 MSKISEE
+1 MSE
-8 EIQKILPIKGPS
+8 
-20 FQEVKNFLEK
+20 
-30 YNNEYI
+30 
-36 VIKCGGSVLIDKN
+36 
-49 LFNNFINDISILNKL
+49 
-64 GFIPVVIHG
+64 
-73 GGKRISN
+73 SN
-80 KLNDV
+80 K
-85 GIKSNFINGLR
+85 
-96 VTDQN
+96 N
-101 IINIVEKVLIEF
+101 I
-113 NKDIG
+113 
-118 ESLNIKSSEAT
+118 
-129 QINSKKSN
+129 
-137 VINVVPE
+137 
-144 NKELGFVGIPKRINT
+144 
-159 EIIEDLIRN
+159 
-168 NKIPVVAPLG
+168 
-178 LDEKNQV
+178 
-185 YNING
+185 Y
-190 DTAAGAIAKSLKSRR
+190 
-205 LLLMT
+205 
-210 NVEGVLDKEKKDT
+210 VLDKEKKDT

-266 IHQLNGRIFSTAGD
+266 IQELNGRIFSTAGD

-355 VSEKVYSEVEDKV
+355 VSEKVYLEVEDKV
-368 DVTFKYQGEKKLKNI
+368 DISFKYQGEKKLKNI

-392 QITTDKKKSVK
+392 QMTTDKKKSVK
-403 FQKKPYIIAAII
+403 FQKKPYIISAII

-420 VGGVFYFLNNKS
+420 GGGVFYFLNNKS

-449 RTDQEG
+449 RTDQES
-455 LPTNNNASSNIVFVA
+455 LPNNNNASSNIVFVA
-470 LMEFQNQSKVLTGQK
+470 LMEFQNQSKILTGQE

-564 SVDENN
+564 SISENN
-570 SSLIDF
+570 GNLIDF

>member
-1 MSKISEE
+1 MSE
-8 EIQKILPIKGPS
+8 
-20 FQEVKNFLEK
+20 
-30 YNNEYI
+30 
-36 VIKCGGSVLIDKN
+36 
-49 LFNNFINDISILNKL
+49 
-64 GFIPVVIHG
+64 
-73 GGKRISN
+73 SN
-80 KLNDV
+80 K
-85 GIKSNFINGLR
+85 
-96 VTDQN
+96 
-101 IINIVEKVLIEF
+101 
-113 NKDIG
+113 
-118 ESLNIKSSEAT
+118 
-129 QINSKKSN
+129 N
-137 VINVVPE
+137 V
-144 NKELGFVGIPKRINT
+144 
-159 EIIEDLIRN
+159 
-168 NKIPVVAPLG
+168 
-178 LDEKNQV
+178 
-185 YNING
+185 Y
-190 DTAAGAIAKSLKSRR
+190 
-205 LLLMT
+205 
-210 NVEGVLDKEKKDT
+210 VLDKEKKDT

-266 IHQLNGRIFSTAGD
+266 IQELNGRIFSTAGD

-292 MEAAISIQKEVSKKA
+292 MEAAISIQKEVSRKA

-355 VSEKVYSEVEDKV
+355 VSEKVYLEVEDKV
-368 DVTFKYQGEKKLKNI
+368 DITFKYQGEKKLKNI

-392 QITTDKKKSVK
+392 QMTTDKKKSVK
-403 FQKKPYIIAAII
+403 FQNKLYIILAII
-415 ALFMV
+415 SLSLII
-420 VGGVFYFLNNKS
+420 GGAFYFLNNKA

-449 RTDQEG
+449 RNDQES
-455 LPTNNNASSNIVFVA
+455 LPNNNNVSSNIIFVA
-470 LMEFQNQSKVLTGQK
+470 LMEFQNQSKVLTGQE
-485 IENISKLFSEKLFEE
+485 IENISKLFSEYLFEE

-521 LIATESNASFVVN
+521 LIATESNAAFVVN

-564 SVDENN
+564 SIGENN
-570 SSLIDF
+570 GNLIDF
-576 TSNFKK
+576 TSSFKE